1 VGPVEPGE
9 VVVHCLGHDGTGIVV
24 ARLALRTPS
33 EPASAVLDTVL
44 RRALAERRRGR
55 VLTVLEPPEVAA
67 LLVAL
72 GLGGAARSSV
82 TR

>member
-1 VGPVEPGE
+1 
-9 VVVHCLGHDGTGIVV
+9 
-24 ARLALRTPS
+24 
-33 EPASAVLDTVL
+33 VLDTVL

-55 VLTVLEPPEVAA
+55 VLTVLEPSEVAA